1 MQQFILK
8 LPDEMKSKQKFTI
21 RFRVTRN
28 WNAGNGMVNGSSTE
42 STTVAKGGAPRI
54 SFWQIAE
61 I

>member
-1 MQQFILK
+1 
-8 LPDEMKSKQKFTI
+8 MKNKQKFTI
-21 RFRVTRN
+21 RFRVTEN

-54 SFWQIAE
+54 SIWQIAE

>member
-1 MQQFILK
+1 
-8 LPDEMKSKQKFTI
+8 MKNKQKFTI